1 MPVKR
6 LLIGLT
12 GAALCCSGL
21 LAAGATG
28 PGARVQIGRGV
39 ASGGRLIPVGP
50 GTRLPRP
57 RSNTGTQTGSTNW
70 SGYAQT
76 PPLGTSYRA
85 IKGKFRVPTVTTGPG
100 KQYSSDWVGIGGFN
114 TGDLVQDGIEADNL
128 NGTAHYNAW
137 TEILP
142 APEVP
147 LSLTVHPG
155 DLINA
160 IVKETAAGTWVMK
173 VKDLTTGASGSRTVT
188 YVSSH
193 TSAEVVHE
201 RPTVCNP
208 TCGLAKLARTTN
220 PVFDPASYS
229 TAPPGAPSWHN
240 FFQTPAGATL
250 NDIAMVNDA
259 QTAVIA
265 TPSDADAD
273 HDGFQVADGNT
284 QPPPPSS

>member
-1 MPVKR
+1 MKR
-6 LLIGLT
+6 LLIGLI

-28 PGARVQIGRGV
+28 PGARARTGRV
-39 ASGGRLIPVGP
+39 ASGSRLVPAAP
-50 GTRLPRP
+50 GTRIPGARP
-57 RSNTGTQTGSTNW
+57 NTGTIVGSTNW

-76 PPLGTSYRA
+76 PPIGTSYRA
-85 IKGKFRVPTVTTGPG
+85 IKAKFRVPTVITGPG
-100 KQYSSDWVGIGGFN
+100 NQYSSDWGGIGGFN

-155 DLINA
+155 DLIKA
-160 IVKETAAGTWVMK
+160 IVKETAANTWVMK
-173 VKDLTTGASGSRTVT
+173 VKDLSTGASGSRTVT

-201 RPTVCNP
+201 RPTICNP
-208 TCGLAKLARTTN
+208 GCSLAKLAQTTN
-220 PVFDPASYS
+220 PVFDPALFS

-250 NDIAMVNDA
+250 YDILMLNDA

-265 TPSDADAD
+265 TPSNADAD

-284 QPPPPSS
+284 QPPPPPS